1 MPLNTN
7 HLTPKRTRPLQSPQM
22 NTRQTF
28 LSIGYLVLTIGLAAI
43 PETAHAGTCFV
54 WRVTNTP
61 TPCYLVGTLHALR
74 ARDYP
79 LPAGCYQALEDS
91 KRLVFEMRM
100 LDPGSKFAEKF
111 CRAAAYPDG
120 DYIQRHVHPKTWEI
134 IKASF
139 GKQSMLGHGFW
150 VGKHYVEHGVEQLR
164 PWAIA
169 GFWYGIPGYSDA
181 FSDLGVDDSLA
192 YEGKRKGKELGA
204 LETDDEHVEVL
215 RGMDDTESELL
226 LLDPIVHRDKEKG
239 WEEQLRTAWKHGDI
253 AGVREHLARFGN
265 LNPGAHV
272 KLLDHR
278 NIKWIPKIKAEF
290 SSGKPTSIVVGSG
303 HMLGPNG
310 LIALL
315 EKQGYQ
321 FEQL

>member
-1 MPLNTN
+1 
-7 HLTPKRTRPLQSPQM
+7 M
-22 NTRQTF
+22 NIARYSRVTAF
-28 LSIGYLVLTIGLAAI
+28 LALTIGL
-43 PETAHAGTCFV
+43 TAVPRTTNAGSCFV

-61 TPCYLVGTLHALR
+61 APCYLVGTLHALR

-79 LPAGCYQALEDS
+79 LPAGYYQALGDS
-91 KRLVFEMRM
+91 KRLVFEMTM
-100 LDPGSKFAEKF
+100 MNPASKFWEKF
-111 CRAAAYPDG
+111 CRAAAYPQG
-120 DYIQRHVHPKTWEI
+120 DHIQRHVHPKTWEI

-139 GKQSMLGHGFW
+139 GSQGMLGHSFW
-150 VGKHYVEHGVEQLR
+150 VGKHYVEHGIEELR

-169 GFWYGIPGYSDA
+169 GFWYGIPGYSDV
-181 FSDLGVDDSLA
+181 FSDLGVDNYFA
-192 YEGKRKGKELGA
+192 YEGHRKGKELGA

-215 RGMDDTESELL
+215 HGMDDIESELL
-226 LLDPIVHRDKEKG
+226 LLDAIVHRDKEKG

-253 AGVREHLARFGN
+253 AGVREYMARFGN

-272 KLLDHR
+272 KLLDYR
-278 NIKWIPKIKAEF
+278 NIKWIPKIKADF
-290 SSGKPTSIVVGSG
+290 DSGKPTSIVVGSG

-315 EKQGYQ
+315 RKQGYQ